1 MNIRAIMTAAALF
14 AGMVG
19 PSFAAC
25 DIKDDDKQGVC
36 VDKCY
41 FDYVSVKNR
50 FSTTGAALDQALS
63 NKNACYQKCGCEPK
77 SVKE

>member
-1 MNIRAIMTAAALF
+1 MNIRAVATAAVLF

-25 DIKDDDKQGVC
+25 DVKDEDKQGVC

-41 FDYVSVKNR
+41 FEFLSVKNR
-50 FSTTGAALDQALS
+50 FATSPDGVQKAKAD
-63 NKNACYQKCGCEPK
+63 KEACYQKCGCEPA

>member
-1 MNIRAIMTAAALF
+1 MNIRAVVTAAALF

-36 VDKCY
+36 VDKC
-41 FDYVSVKNR
+41 FFEYVSVKNR
-50 FSTTGAALDQALS
+50 FSTTGAGLEKAKAD
-63 NKNACYQKCGCEPK
+63 KDACYQKCGCEP
-77 SVKE
+77 SAVKE

>member
-1 MNIRAIMTAAALF
+1 MNFRAIMTAAALSI
-14 AGMVG
+14 GMIG

-25 DIKDDDKQGVC
+25 DIKDEDKQGVC

-41 FDYVSVKNR
+41 FEYVSVKNR
-50 FSTTGAALDQALS
+50 FSTGPEGLEKAKVSRD
-63 NKNACYQKCGCEPK
+63 ACYTKCGCEPG

>member
-1 MNIRAIMTAAALF
+1 MNIRAVVTAAAIF

-25 DIKDDDKQGVC
+25 DIKDEDKQGVC

-41 FDYVSVKNR
+41 FEYVSVKNR
-50 FSTTGAALDQALS
+50 FATTGAALEKAAADRD
-63 NKNACYQKCGCEPK
+63 ACYTKCGCEPGK
-77 SVKE
+77 VRE